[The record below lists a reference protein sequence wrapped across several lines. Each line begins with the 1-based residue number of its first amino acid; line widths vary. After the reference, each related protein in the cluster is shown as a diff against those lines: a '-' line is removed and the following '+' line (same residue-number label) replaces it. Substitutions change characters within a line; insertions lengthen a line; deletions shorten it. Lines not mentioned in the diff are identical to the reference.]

1 MSKFINV
8 FGNTNADIST
18 VTEGDNFIQFAKCE
32 SGAQRGIF
40 STFICNV
47 GIDEAGALT
56 SVFIAIMILTTEEL
70 RNYLRKENGNCQSV
84 D

>member
-18 VTEGDNFIQFAKCE
+18 VTEGDNFIQFANANLVPK
-32 SGAQRGIF
+32 GGIF

-47 GIDEAGALT
+47 GIDER
-56 SVFIAIMILTTEEL
+56 VP
-70 RNYLRKENGNCQSV
+70 
-84 D
+84 